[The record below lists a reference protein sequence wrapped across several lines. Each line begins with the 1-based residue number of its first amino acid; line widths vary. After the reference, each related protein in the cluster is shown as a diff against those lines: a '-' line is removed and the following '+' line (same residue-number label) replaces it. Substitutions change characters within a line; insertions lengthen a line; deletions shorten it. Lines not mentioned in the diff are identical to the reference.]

1 MMTEPSQYDAL
12 NLLRSENGG
21 YTSESLRSRKKY
33 MSKLSKERGRHHRGA
48 GAERNTR
55 PMRTTRLR
63 GARNETISSL
73 FDDRKFEKD
82 KALQLMCGPWSIPV
96 V

>member
-1 MMTEPSQYDAL
+1 MMHSIFLGRKMEDIHLSL
-12 NLLRSENGG
+12 SEVC
-21 YTSESLRSRKKY
+21 RKKY

-63 GARNETISSL
+63 GTRNETISSL

-82 KALQLMCGPWSIPV
+82 KALQLMCGLWSIPV